1 MRYAS
6 SLEPNLFL
14 NIYYLSEHA
23 YALPPAPELKRRLDN
38 VCVELENMQSK
49 TNSLKRRKRRLEGKL
64 ESLTEEL
71 TVIKDQMP
79 IYREQKKQL
88 LYGLKKHSYSA
99 LGMSSV
105 MCVVSTVVR
114 CDTEYDVW
122 TDKVEGG
129 GASMI
134 DGV

>member
-1 MRYAS
+1 MMTAS
-6 SLEPNLFL
+6 THSVSVAWHE
-14 NIYYLSEHA
+14 A
-23 YALPPAPELKRRLDN
+23 G
-38 VCVELENMQSK
+38 NMIHVIAWHI
-49 TNSLKRRKRRLEGKL
+49 
-64 ESLTEEL
+64 
-71 TVIKDQMP
+71 VIKDQMP

-134 DGV
+134 DGVWAGPVEPVIAITDM